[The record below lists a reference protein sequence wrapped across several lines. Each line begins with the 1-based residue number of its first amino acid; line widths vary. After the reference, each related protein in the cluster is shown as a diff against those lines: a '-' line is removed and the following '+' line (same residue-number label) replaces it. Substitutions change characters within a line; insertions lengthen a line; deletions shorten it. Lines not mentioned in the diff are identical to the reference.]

1 MKLSGIPITDDHI
14 HIDPANGRGLEA
26 AKDFRRS
33 GGTHIFLVSKPSWSF
48 GITPSSGEDYRGV
61 FDATLRVADMV
72 RETGLVVYPV
82 LGIHPA
88 EMSRLAERMSLDAA
102 ADLMMAGLDLAA
114 RYVEEGEAVA
124 LKSGRPHYEVAP
136 EVLAASNAVLFHAL
150 ELGAACGC
158 AVQLH
163 AESGPCVDVVEMA
176 GRAGIPVERV
186 VKHFATPDTPLT
198 PSLIARHEDIPALA
212 RAGRRFTM
220 ESDYMDENDRPG
232 AVIGP
237 KSVPRFTRRYLEGGL
252 ITEEDAWRIHADT
265 PSRTYGVDIV
275 LPSRNSAPF

>member
-1 MKLSGIPITDDHI
+1 MKLPEIPITDDHI
-14 HIDPANGRGLEA
+14 HIDPTNGRGVEA

-33 GGTHIFLVSKPSWSF
+33 GGTHIFLVSKPSWSL
-48 GITPSSGEDYRGV
+48 GVEPSSGDDYRAV

-82 LGIHPA
+82 LGVHPA

-102 ADLMMAGLDLAA
+102 AAVMMAGLDVAA

-150 ELGAACGC
+150 ELGSVCNC

-163 AESGPCVDVVEMA
+163 AESGPCIDVVDMA
-176 GRAGIPVERV
+176 AKAGIPLERV
-186 VKHFATPDTPLT
+186 VKHFATPDTPLV
-198 PSLIARHEDIPALA
+198 PSFIARHEDIPALA

-220 ESDYMDENDRPG
+220 ESDYMDENARPG

-237 KSVPRFTRRYLEGGL
+237 KSVPRFTRRYLKEGL
-252 ITEEDAWRIHADT
+252 ITEEDAWRIHAET

-275 LPSRNSAPF
+275 LP